1 MIYLL
6 LLLIYLVIGVAIM
19 LTLLHLDDDME
30 HREQFKNEPVILFAL
45 ILSVILF
52 YGIALPIMYFYLK
65 HQKRSLGKRTQDE
78 HDRPMRDERPSG
90 NA

>member
-6 LLLIYLVIGVAIM
+6 LFIVYLVIGIAIM
-19 LTLLHLDDDME
+19 LTLLHLDDDSE
-30 HREQFKNEPVILFAL
+30 HREQFKNEPIILFAL
-45 ILSVILF
+45 IISVILF

-65 HQKRSLGKRTQDE
+65 HQKRKLGKRTQDQ
-78 HDRPMRDERPSG
+78 DNRPMRDEKPRE